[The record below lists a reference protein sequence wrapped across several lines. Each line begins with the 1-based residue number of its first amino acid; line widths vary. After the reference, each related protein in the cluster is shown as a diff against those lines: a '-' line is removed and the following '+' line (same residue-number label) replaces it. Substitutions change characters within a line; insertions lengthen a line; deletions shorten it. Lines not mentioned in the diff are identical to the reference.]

1 MNEFLSVGLI
11 LIAALMAG
19 HVAQLVR
26 TPEVTGYLIVGV
38 VIGPAALDLISHE
51 NITTLSFISDVAL
64 GLILFN
70 IGAIFEASNFRR
82 VGPGVVR
89 VSSGRAPWRSSWCAS
104 CW

>member
-51 NITTLSFISDVAL
+51 NITTLRFISDVAL